1 MTQKILAISGHK
13 RAGKTTCINFLHGY
27 ELQRNQVIQKFSLD
41 KRGQLLVNATFIDDK
56 GEEVQQMGRLDL
68 HSQDPS
74 FIEYCSNTIWP
85 FVKSYNFADSLKSI
99 AINFFGLTYEQCYGS
114 EQEKNTPSPIM
125 NCLGYRQSEN
135 FTAREFLQY
144 FGTDVCRNLKEDV
157 WVDFCINRIKSE
169 QSELALVG
177 DCRFPDEVEAIQ
189 QAGGRVIRLTRTPH
203 EDAHLSETA
212 LDTFEGFDAVI
223 DNEGVSV
230 DEQSKELLN
239 ILSEWGWLTSI

>member
-27 ELQRNQVIQKFSLD
+27 ELQRNQVIEKFSLD
-41 KRGQLLVNATFIDDK
+41 NRGQLLVNAVFMDEK
-56 GEEVQQMGRLDL
+56 GEEVQQMGKLDL
-68 HSQDPS
+68 NSTDPR
-74 FIEYCSNTIWP
+74 FMEYCSSNIWP
-85 FVKSYNFADSLKSI
+85 FVKSYNFADALKSI

-114 EQEKNTPSPIM
+114 EQEKNTPSPIKD
-125 NCLGYRQSEN
+125 
-135 FTAREFLQY
+135 FAAREFLQY

-157 WVDFCINRIKSE
+157 WVDFCINKIKSE

-177 DCRFPDEVEAIQ
+177 DCRFPDEVKAIQ
-189 QAGGRVIRLTRTPH
+189 DVGGKVVRLTRTPH
-203 EDAHLSETA
+203 EDSHASETA
-212 LDTFEGFDAVI
+212 LDTFEGFDATI
-223 DNEGVSV
+223 NNQGMTV

>member
-27 ELQRNQVIQKFSLD
+27 ELQRNQVIEKFSLD
-41 KRGQLLVNATFIDDK
+41 SRGQLLVNATFMDEK
-56 GEEVQQMGRLDL
+56 GEEVQQMGKLDL
-68 HSQDPS
+68 NSTDPR
-74 FIEYCSNTIWP
+74 FMEYCSNNIWP

-114 EQEKNTPSPIM
+114 EKEKNTPSPIM
-125 NCLGYRQSEN
+125 NSLGEN
-135 FTAREFLQY
+135 FAAREFLQY
-144 FGTDVCRNLKEDV
+144 FGTDVCRSLKEDV
-157 WVDFCINRIKSE
+157 WVDFCINKIKSE

-189 QAGGRVIRLTRTPH
+189 QAGGKVIRLTRMPH
-203 EDAHLSETA
+203 KDTHLSETA
-212 LDTFEGFDAVI
+212 LDTFEGFDATI
-223 DNEGVSV
+223 NNQDMTV

-239 ILSEWGWLTSI
+239 ILSEWGWLTSV

>member
-56 GEEVQQMGRLDL
+56 GEEVQQMGMLDL
-68 HSQDPS
+68 HNQDS
-74 FIEYCSNTIWP
+74 LFIEYCSNTIWP

-99 AINFFGLTYEQCYGS
+99 AMNFFGLTHKQCYGS
-114 EQEKNTPSPIM
+114 EQEKNTSSPIKD
-125 NCLGYRQSEN
+125 

-157 WVDFCINRIKSE
+157 WVDFCINKIKSE

-189 QAGGRVIRLTRTPH
+189 EVGGKVIRLTRTPH
-203 EDAHLSETA
+203 EDSHASETA

-223 DNEGVSV
+223 DNEGISV

-239 ILSEWGWLTSI
+239 ILSGWGWLTSI